1 MNQHVAIDAGFAT
14 EAPQRKGQAPLLA
27 VGSFIL
33 VVAILAIAALI
44 SDHSLTP
51 DERIAVYQQS
61 GVYP

>member
-1 MNQHVAIDAGFAT
+1 MNQHVAIDAGLAT
-14 EAPQRKGQAPLLA
+14 EAPQRKGQARLLA

-33 VVAILAIAALI
+33 VVAILAIAAL

-51 DERIAVYQQS
+51 DQRIAVYQQS

>member
-1 MNQHVAIDAGFAT
+1 MNQHVALDAALAT
-14 EAPQRKGQAPLLA
+14 SLPQRKGEGRLLA
-27 VGSFIL
+27 LCSFIL

-51 DERIAVYQQS
+51 DQRIAVYQQS